1 MPAATT
7 QGSITGGSA
16 ASGTAPGAAIR
27 SASAGTG
34 VIPEATA
41 QGATTGATT
50 SKETAGAATRS
61 ATPGSI
67 ASKETADAHDA
78 GLMRSIIQRIAT
90 GPELSKDV
98 PRDEARRGMR
108 LVLDGAVDPVR
119 AAVFLIALRMKRE
132 TDDENL
138 GILDAVRE
146 TTETVT
152 APVDEVVDLSDPYNG
167 FNRNLPVSAFLPA
180 VLAACGAPAV
190 SHGVESMGP
199 KFGATHRRVLAACGA
214 TVASTPQ
221 EACARLA
228 DPDVGWAYCDQSVFN
243 PRLHALAE
251 LRSLIVKRPALATVE
266 VMAGPVRG
274 RRRTH
279 VVTGYVHKPYA
290 RIYMVLA
297 RCAGF
302 DSALI
307 VRGVEGGIIP
317 SLRQGAKVWAYHGGA
332 DEHEADVSP
341 ETLGIEQTVRAVP
354 LPEGVAGYRRKS
366 DDTGGEVDGLAIARA
381 AARAG
386 LEALDGAPGPARD
399 SLVYGAALI
408 LRHTGKAQGLAEG
421 AALARAALDD
431 GRARACFGRG

>member
-1 MPAATT
+1 M
-7 QGSITGGSA
+7 
-16 ASGTAPGAAIR
+16 SGT
-27 SASAGTG
+27 T
-34 VIPEATA
+34 
-41 QGATTGATT
+41 
-50 SKETAGAATRS
+50 TRS
-61 ATPGSI
+61 ATTGG
-67 ASKETADAHDA
+67 TAGAEDA

-90 GPELSKDV
+90 GPELSKDLS
-98 PRDEARRGMR
+98 RDEARRGMS
-108 LVLDGAVDPVR
+108 LVLDGKVEPVR

-138 GILDAVRE
+138 GILDAVLE
-146 TTETVT
+146 TTGTVT

-180 VLAACGAPAV
+180 VLAACGVPAI

-199 KFGATHRRVLAACGA
+199 KFGATHHRVLAACGA
-214 TVASTPQ
+214 PVASTPQ
-221 EACARLA
+221 EVCARLA
-228 DPDVGWAYCDQSVFN
+228 DPEAGWAYCDQSVFN
-243 PRLHALAE
+243 PKLHALAG

-297 RCAGF
+297 RSAGF

-317 SLRQGAKVWAYHGGA
+317 SLRQGAKVWTCHDGG
-332 DEHEADVSP
+332 DDREADVSP
-341 ETLGIEQTVRAVP
+341 GMPGIEQAVRAVP
-354 LPEGVAGYRRKS
+354 LPEGIAGYRRKR

-408 LRHTGKAQGLAEG
+408 LRHTGRARGLAEG
-421 AALARAALDD
+421 AALARAALDE
-431 GRARACFGRG
+431 GRARACFARAACSE

>member
-1 MPAATT
+1 M
-7 QGSITGGSA
+7 QDKSIPSRQNRANVEG
-16 ASGTAPGAAIR
+16 
-27 SASAGTG
+27 
-34 VIPEATA
+34 
-41 QGATTGATT
+41 
-50 SKETAGAATRS
+50 ETAGTKDAA
-61 ATPGSI
+61 
-67 ASKETADAHDA
+67 
-78 GLMRSIIQRIAT
+78 LMRSIIQRIAT
-90 GPELSKDV
+90 GPELSKDIT
-98 PRDEARRGMR
+98 RDEARRGMR

-119 AAVFLIALRMKRE
+119 SAIFLIALRMKRE

-138 GILDAVRE
+138 GILDAVLE

-180 VLAACGAPAV
+180 VLAACGVPAI

-199 KFGATHRRVLAACGA
+199 KFGATHHRVLAASGA
-214 TVASTPQ
+214 PVDSTPQ
-221 EACARLA
+221 DVSVRLA
-228 DPDVGWAYCDQSVFN
+228 DPEAGWAYCDQSVFN

-251 LRSLIVKRPALATVE
+251 LRSLIVKRPALTTVE

-290 RIYMVLA
+290 RVYTMLA

-317 SLRQGAKVWAYHGGA
+317 SLRQGAKVWTWRADG
-332 DEHEADVSP
+332 DEHDTDISP
-341 ETLGIEQTVRAVP
+341 EAAGIKQTVRAVP
-354 LPEGVAGYRRKS
+354 LPEGIEGYRRKS
-366 DDTGGEVDGLAIARA
+366 DATGGEVDGPAIAEA

-386 LEALDGAPGPARD
+386 LDALDGAPGPARD
-399 SLVYGAALI
+399 SLVYGTALI
-408 LRHTGKAQGLAEG
+408 LRYVGRTERLDEG
-421 AALARAALDD
+421 AALARGALDD
-431 GRARACFGRG
+431 GRARARFEHR

>member
-1 MPAATT
+1 MATPDPT
-7 QGSITGGSA
+7 PGSA
-16 ASGTAPGAAIR
+16 TAGAE
-27 SASAGTG
+27 AGTG
-34 VIPEATA
+34 
-41 QGATTGATT
+41 GADD
-50 SKETAGAATRS
+50 AA
-61 ATPGSI
+61 
-67 ASKETADAHDA
+67 
-78 GLMRSIIQRIAT
+78 LMRSIIQRIAT
-90 GPELSKDV
+90 GPELSKDIT
-98 PRDEARRGMR
+98 RDEARRGMR
-108 LVLDGAVDPVR
+108 AVLDGTVDPVR

-132 TDDENL
+132 TDEENL

-146 TTETVT
+146 TTGTVT

-180 VLAACGAPAV
+180 VLAACGVPAV

-199 KFGATHRRVLAACGA
+199 KFGATHHRVLAASGA
-214 TVASTPQ
+214 PVASTSA

-228 DPDVGWAYCDQSVFN
+228 DPGTGWAYCDQSVFN
-243 PRLHALAE
+243 PRLHALAG

-290 RIYMVLA
+290 RIYLLLA
-297 RCAGF
+297 RNAGF

-307 VRGVEGGIIP
+307 VRGIEGGIIP
-317 SLRQGAKVWAYHGGA
+317 SLRQNAKVWTYLDGG
-332 DEHEADVSP
+332 DEQDTDISP
-341 ETLGIEQTVRAVP
+341 EALGIEQAVRAVP

-366 DDTGGEVDGLAIARA
+366 DDTGGEVDGLAIAEA

-399 SLVYGAALI
+399 GLVYGAALV
-408 LRHTGKAQGLAEG
+408 LRHVGRARRLDE
-421 AALARAALDD
+421 AAATVRAALDD
-431 GRARACFGRG
+431 GRARARFERG

>member
-1 MPAATT
+1 MPRR
-7 QGSITGGSA
+7 QGRWRSDPRPPEWRLNEAMPDKKMQGGPDSVNVEDE
-16 ASGTAPGAAIR
+16 GTR
-27 SASAGTG
+27 TN
-34 VIPEATA
+34 
-41 QGATTGATT
+41 
-50 SKETAGAATRS
+50 
-61 ATPGSI
+61 
-67 ASKETADAHDA
+67 DA

-90 GPELSKDV
+90 GPELSKDIT
-98 PRDEARRGMR
+98 RDEARRGMR

-132 TDDENL
+132 TDEENL
-138 GILDAVRE
+138 GILDAVLE

-180 VLAACGAPAV
+180 VLAACGVPAI

-199 KFGATHRRVLAACGA
+199 KFGATHHRVLAASGA
-214 TVASTPQ
+214 RVDSTPQ
-221 EACARLA
+221 EVCVRLA
-228 DPDVGWAYCDQSVFN
+228 DPEAGWAYCDQSVFN
-243 PRLHALAE
+243 PKLHALAD
-251 LRSLIVKRPALATVE
+251 LRSLIVKRPALTTVE

-290 RIYMVLA
+290 RVYTMLA

-317 SLRQGAKVWAYHGGA
+317 SLRQGAKVWTCHRDG
-332 DEHEADVSP
+332 DTHDTDISP
-341 ETLGIEQTVRAVP
+341 GMLGIEQPVRAVP
-354 LPEGVAGYRRKS
+354 LPEGIEGYRRKS
-366 DDTGGEVDGLAIARA
+366 DATGGEIDGIAIAEA

-386 LEALDGAPGPARD
+386 LDALDGAPGPARD
-399 SLVYGAALI
+399 SLVYGAALV
-408 LRHTGKAQGLAEG
+408 LRHAGRTERLDEG
-421 AALARAALDD
+421 AVLARAALDD
-431 GRARACFGRG
+431 GRARARFEHR

>member
-1 MPAATT
+1 MSSEVPETT
-7 QGSITGGSA
+7 THDE
-16 ASGTAPGAAIR
+16 ASSGAA
-27 SASAGTG
+27 AAGD
-34 VIPEATA
+34 
-41 QGATTGATT
+41 GA
-50 SKETAGAATRS
+50 
-61 ATPGSI
+61 
-67 ASKETADAHDA
+67 
-78 GLMRSIIQRIAT
+78 LMRSIIQRIAT
-90 GPELSKDV
+90 GPELSKDIT
-98 PRDEARRGMR
+98 RDEARRGMR
-108 LVLDGAVDPVR
+108 AVLDGEVDPVR

-132 TDDENL
+132 TDEENL

-180 VLAACGAPAV
+180 VLAACGVPAI

-199 KFGATHRRVLAACGA
+199 KFGATHHRVLAASGA
-214 TVASTPQ
+214 RVDTTTQ

-228 DPDVGWAYCDQSVFN
+228 DLNVGWAYCDQSVFN

-290 RIYMVLA
+290 LIYTMLA

-302 DSALI
+302 DTALI
-307 VRGVEGGIIP
+307 VRGIEGGIIP
-317 SLRQGAKVWAYHGGA
+317 SLRQDAKVWSYR
-332 DEHEADVSP
+332 DDSDVHDTDISP
-341 ETLGIEQTVRAVP
+341 DAVDIEQTVRAVP
-354 LPEGVAGYRRKS
+354 LPEGIEGYRRKS
-366 DDTGGEVDGLAIARA
+366 DETGGEVDGVAIAEA

-386 LEALDGAPGPARD
+386 LDALNGAPGPARD

-408 LRHTGKAQGLAEG
+408 LRHVGRTERLDDA

-431 GRARACFGRG
+431 GRARVRFDRR